1 MEHKEVLLW
10 AEEAG
15 FTHAAVIPREQLVFD
30 PSLRR
35 FCEENVCGNY
45 GNNYSCPPACGTPE
59 EMRKRTEQYRWAYI
73 FQTIT
78 DVGSWDNMEGV
89 VAAKASHNRR
99 SRELIYRLRQAGLEG
114 LPMLAGQCGACTV
127 CRQIKGE
134 PCPFPQECF
143 SCISAYCMKAEQMAN
158 DAGLPYWCG
167 DGVVAYFS
175 LYLV

>member
-15 FTHAAVIPREQLVFD
+15 FTHGAVIPREQLVFD

-59 EMRKRTEQYRWAYI
+59 EMKKRTEQYSWAYI

-78 DVGSWDNMEGV
+78 DVGSWDNREGI

-99 SRELIYRLRQAGLEG
+99 SRELIYRLRQAGLAG

-127 CRQIKGE
+127 CGQIKGE

-143 SCISAYCMKAEQMAN
+143 SCISAYCMKAEQMAR

-167 DGVVAYFS
+167 DGIVAYFS